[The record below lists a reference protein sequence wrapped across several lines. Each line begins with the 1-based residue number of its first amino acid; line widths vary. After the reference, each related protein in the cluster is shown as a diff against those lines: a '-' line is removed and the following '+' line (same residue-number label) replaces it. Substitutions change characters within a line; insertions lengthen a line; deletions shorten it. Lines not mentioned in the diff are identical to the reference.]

1 VTRADTTPAE
11 TLPAL
16 RIRSCGQHHAG
27 ELAQLHARL
36 FNAPWDAA
44 SFRETLADAGAL
56 AFAAAPG
63 VIGTGKPLLPWA
75 LIVGRVAADEAEILT
90 LAVARELQRLGI
102 GARLVERLCRA
113 AGKRGARRVYL
124 EVAEGNR
131 AARAFYARLGF
142 EESGRRRGY
151 YARAGAPPEDAV
163 TMCLALQAPAAT
175 DAQVDD
181 LRGLAYKR
189 AADCAPE
196 THMGEDMPAS
206 PQPANRIERLC
217 ADKRLRMT
225 GQRRVIARVL
235 SDAKDHPDVE
245 EVHRRAHAV
254 DQRISLST
262 VYRTLRLFE
271 AKGIL
276 ERHDFGAGRGRY
288 EAAARS
294 HHDHLIDLETGRV
307 IEFSNDEI
315 ERLQQRVAQE
325 LGFQLVG
332 HRLELYG
339 VPAKR
344 PRR

>member
-1 VTRADTTPAE
+1 MQAG

-16 RIRSCGQHHAG
+16 RIRSCRIKDAG
-27 ELAQLHARL
+27 AMARL
-36 FNAPWDAA
+36 HGSLFDAAWDAA
-44 SFRETLADAGAL
+44 SFRELLSEPSTL
-56 AFAAAPG
+56 AFAAEAG
-63 VIGTGKPLLPWA
+63 ADRTDQRQTLWG

-90 LAVARELQRLGI
+90 VGVVRERQRLGV
-102 GARLVERLCRA
+102 GRRLLKRLCRA
-113 AGKRGARRVYL
+113 AGSRGARRLFL
-124 EVAEGNR
+124 EVAEGNS
-131 AARAFYARLGF
+131 AARALYARLGF
-142 EESGRRRGY
+142 KDDGRRPGY
-151 YARAGAPPEDAV
+151 YEHAGAPPEDAV
-163 TMCLALQAPAAT
+163 NLSLTLGELPGAAVDAAGGLTYNQPESHAPH
-175 DAQVDD
+175 Q
-181 LRGLAYKR
+181 
-189 AADCAPE
+189 
-196 THMGEDMPAS
+196 DMPVS
-206 PQPANRIERLC
+206 TQPASRIEKLC

-235 SDAKDHPDVE
+235 SAARDHPDVE

-254 DQRISLST
+254 DRRISLST

-271 AKGIL
+271 TEGIL

-294 HHDHLIDLETGRV
+294 HHDHLIDIETGRV
-307 IEFSNDEI
+307 IEFSNQQI

-332 HRLELYG
+332 HKLELYG